1 MLFRPPRPVSMAL
14 NLAPMVDVMM
24 CLIIFFLLGSTL
36 VLEESRPVELPWAL
50 AAQQVDR
57 SELGARVVVNVRPAL
72 EREQPAEYVVVGWD
86 GRNVTET
93 VLTPPQL
100 HAHLMSAA
108 AAARARQEP
117 ICCVIRADRDV
128 KYQEVETALRGC
140 GLARI
145 ARVVF
150 SVSSGAPPQE
160 PPP

>member
-1 MLFRPPRPVSMAL
+1 MIL

-50 AAQQVDR
+50 AAQQMDR
-57 SELGARVVVNVRPAL
+57 SELGSRIVVNVRPAPNPDM
-72 EREQPAEYVVVGWD
+72 PAEYVVVGWD
-86 GRNVTET
+86 GRNVTEA
-93 VLTPPQL
+93 LFTPEQL
-100 HAHLMSAA
+100 HTHLMSAA
-108 AAARARQEP
+108 AAARARQEE

-128 KYQEVETALRGC
+128 KYREVETALRGC

-150 SVSSGAPPQE
+150 SVSSGTPPGE
-160 PPP
+160 PSP

>member
-1 MLFRPPRPVSMAL
+1 MLFRPPKPVSMAL

-36 VLEESRPVELPWAL
+36 VLEESRPVELPWAR
-50 AAQQVDR
+50 AAQPVDR
-57 SELGARVVVNVRPAL
+57 SELGSRVVVNVRPAVN
-72 EREQPAEYVVVGWD
+72 REMPAEYVVVGWD

-93 VLTPPQL
+93 VLAPEQL
-100 HAHLMSAA
+100 HAHLISEA
-108 AAARARQEP
+108 AAARVRQEE
-117 ICCVIRADRDV
+117 ISCVIRADRDV

-150 SVSSGAPPQE
+150 SVSGGPPPEE

>member
-1 MLFRPPRPVSMAL
+1 MTL

-57 SELGARVVVNVRPAL
+57 SELGSRVVVNVRPAPDRNL
-72 EREQPAEYVVVGWD
+72 PAEYVVVGWD

-93 VLTPPQL
+93 VLTPEQL
-100 HAHLMSAA
+100 QAYLMSEA
-108 AAARARQEP
+108 AAARARQEE

-128 KYQEVETALRGC
+128 RYREVETALRGC
-140 GLARI
+140 GLAKI

-150 SVSSGAPPQE
+150 SVNSGGPPGE